1 MNLLNVLLQIA
12 ILFFG
17 AISKIVVEMGQGV
30 MDGISLLSMRHAF
43 QNSLVKENM
52 VSCFVLNGIF
62 FVGIDIICKRILL
75 PFTSMILWAKDI
87 DGSSLYCATPFIFGP
102 WTCTFVMHVYEI
114 LVISILY
121 MIWLIPVYIL
131 NILFCGKWYN
141 DICKES
147 YSVYW
152 NQDEKPK
159 HQKEKGFSLIVQSS
173 KSIYSM
179 VLVSCGL
186 LAQGFVLELLPT
198 PFNSILGII
207 NVAFITSWSAFDLK
221 WSRKG
226 WTFEEKEEYFEQY
239 KWYFAGFGLIPSI
252 LVFWS
257 GNFPINSGVWSVL
270 FPLSIIAATYSTP
283 RQDSRKNT
291 KTHLFRILR
300 LPKLFTNY
308 MILVIQSVIR
318 Y

>member
-1 MNLLNVLLQIA
+1 MNLLLRITLLFI
-12 ILFFG
+12 G
-17 AISKIVVEMGQGV
+17 TISKILVEMGQGV
-30 MDGISLLSMRHAF
+30 IDGISVLSMRHAF
-43 QNSLVKENM
+43 QNSIVKENM
-52 VSCFVLNGIF
+52 VSCFLLNGIF

-75 PFTSMILWAKDI
+75 PFTSMILWAKDVHGASI
-87 DGSSLYCATPFIFGP
+87 YCSHSMMGL
-102 WTCTFVMHVYEI
+102 WTCTGLMHVYQI
-114 LVISILY
+114 LVISIFY

-159 HQKEKGFSLIVQSS
+159 QQKEKGFSLIVQSS

-198 PFNSILGII
+198 PFNHIFGII
-207 NVAFITSWSAFDLK
+207 NVSFITSWSAFDLK

-239 KWYFAGFGLIPSI
+239 KWYFAGFGLVPSM

-257 GNFPINSGVWSVL
+257 GNFPVNSGVWSVL
-270 FPLSIIAATYSTP
+270 FPFSIIAATYSTP
-283 RQDSRKNT
+283 KQGSRKHI